1 MKTSQ
6 CQTRVSQSGNASK
19 VTNLHSS
26 AMSPLSTVSITLAV
40 LLISAIPVCTSAPV
54 VLPRATIDQDQLL
67 SQVRPS
73 SFSLSFYLF
82 LFSLSFFLSLYLSSF
97 SPIFLFFSLFLRA
110 CGCGCVN
117 KLLPESPLCTP
128 RPRVKRWLFMVLM
141 FLHVGVWMRQPL
153 MLHPLLQLVPQ
164 LDKRRGKGIRLHED
178 LKGPAGIQ
186 SRGYFLYRPR
196 NGRRSLE
203 YE

>member
-1 MKTSQ
+1 MMKTSQ

-19 VTNLHSS
+19 VTNLYRS
-26 AMSPLSTVSITLAV
+26 AMIPLSTASITLAV

-54 VLPRATIDQDQLL
+54 VLQRATIDQDQLL
-67 SQVRPS
+67 SQVDEVCSAYLSADLPFRPS
-73 SFSLSFYLF
+73 D
-82 LFSLSFFLSLYLSSF
+82 
-97 SPIFLFFSLFLRA
+97 
-110 CGCGCVN
+110 
-117 KLLPESPLCTP
+117 LLGEVC
-128 RPRVKRWLFMVLM
+128 VLM
-141 FLHVGVWMRQPL
+141 
-153 MLHPLLQLVPQ
+153 LVQ
-164 LDKRRGKGIRLHED
+164 KSKELKTRDTSKRCVCVCVQED

>member
-19 VTNLHSS
+19 VTNLYSS

-67 SQVRPS
+67 SQVDEVCSAYLSADLPFRPS
-73 SFSLSFYLF
+73 D
-82 LFSLSFFLSLYLSSF
+82 
-97 SPIFLFFSLFLRA
+97 
-110 CGCGCVN
+110 
-117 KLLPESPLCTP
+117 LLGEVC
-128 RPRVKRWLFMVLM
+128 VLM
-141 FLHVGVWMRQPL
+141 LVQKSKELKTRDTSKRPP